1 MKYFIRKILYKIS
14 RKLIKYFFT
23 FTLIASI
30 LCGSIFIKAI
40 PVDAAATATGITFAE
55 VLGYIG
61 STIGIVNATTN
72 NGVTSAFGHMQDS
85 LQSWWQQYSNDGI
98 YEDSDG
104 NIVFSGAA
112 TEAMYEA
119 LSSQSSIDARVISS
133 FNQSVF
139 PPDSG
144 LTTASYATP
153 IYSWINRIGINSY
166 DVIYFTSIYEDM
178 VNGFSRTK
186 TVACDLTN
194 VAYIVYSTNNSGSD
208 VFSFYNSSGTNISV
222 SYASVYQVYSES
234 NGGSYTNPAS
244 NGASNYSTKNVVF
257 NNQFLNNGTDN
268 TMCGSLGYTG
278 FPNDNAK
285 SGRSIILAKNASAAN
300 SILNQTSGFVIQNY
314 YSQLPTISKTVLE
327 NNDWQSIYNSYV
339 TNVQNNSES
348 YTNEDGSIDITEL
361 RKILKRYNDSIVTA
375 IADGVTNIADM
386 VNYTNEW
393 LDRIYNL
400 LLDIRSILEE
410 GGSGSGGGSSA
421 DLTTIETYL
430 QSIDSDIGTLLSD
443 LNTIEGYISSNN
455 TQNQQIYSLLQNIYS
470 ALLNLGSGG
479 GDNNNLPSP
488 SADPYKPWFDTLH
501 DFPEEDV
508 LSLISKFDV
517 IKSVLSAAGPFALI
531 TGVTAV
537 ISGLDSEPVEP
548 VFTIPVSIERLNI
561 DDTMEVDLTV
571 TDSIIDLVHGLFI
584 ILFIIGI
591 IMFDWW
597 LIPKLLFIFKV

>member
-1 MKYFIRKILYKIS
+1 MRYIFRKILYKIS
-14 RKLIKYFFT
+14 RKLIKYFFI

-30 LCGSIFIKAI
+30 LCGSIFIKVL

-85 LQSWWQQYSNDGI
+85 LQEWWSQYSNDGI

-112 TEAMYEA
+112 TQAMYEA
-119 LSSQSSIDARVISS
+119 LSSQASIDARVVSSFGGHFPYSNDYTSASFNTPISS
-133 FNQSVF
+133 FMAVQDDGSGEAHSFYYMFGV
-139 PPDSG
+139 DSSHS
-144 LTTASYATP
+144 LDSSNPY
-153 IYSWINRIGINSY
+153 IINNLVCIDIT
-166 DVIYFTSIYEDM
+166 D
-178 VNGFSRTK
+178 
-186 TVACDLTN
+186 
-194 VAYIVYSTNNSGSD
+194 VAYFVIDSYGSVRPYD
-208 VFSFYNSSGTNISV
+208 SNGANISCRYCR
-222 SYASVYQVYSES
+222 SQQTYYLN
-234 NGGSYTNPAS
+234 NGGSFGNVTS
-244 NGASNYSTKNVVF
+244 STR
-257 NNQFLNNGTDN
+257 NNNSFSLS
-268 TMCGSLGYTG
+268 MVAGSTSSANFTYMS
-278 FPNDNAK
+278 FPGSSDYCA
-285 SGRSIILAKNASAAN
+285 RSIIVAQNATAAN
-300 SILNQTSGFVIQNY
+300 ALLNQTSGYIIQNY
-314 YSQLPTISKTVLE
+314 YNQLPTISKTVLQ
-327 NNDWQSIYNSYV
+327 NNDWTSIYNSYV

-348 YTNEDGSIDITEL
+348 YTNPDGSINISEL
-361 RKILKRYNDSIVTA
+361 RKILKRYNDSIVSA
-375 IADGVTNIADM
+375 IADGVTNIADQ

-400 LLDIRSILEE
+400 LIDIRTILQD
-410 GGSGSGGGSSA
+410 GGSGSGGGSSS

-430 QSIDSDIGTLLSD
+430 QSIDTDIGTLLSD
-443 LNTIEGYISSNN
+443 LNTIEGYISTNN
-455 TQNQQIYSLLQNIYS
+455 TQNQQIYTLLQNIYS

-479 GDNNNLPSP
+479 DNNTLPSP
-488 SADPYKPWFDTLH
+488 SDDPYKPWFDTLH

-508 LSLISKFDV
+508 LSIISKFDV
-517 IKSVLSAAGPFALI
+517 IKSVLTAAGPFALI

-537 ISGLDSEPVEP
+537 ISGLDSEPVDP

-584 ILFIIGI
+584 ILFIVGI

-597 LIPKLLFIFKV
+597 IIPKLLYIFKI